1 MIIKKMKN
9 KILIVGAGIT
19 GITLAERFASKGS
32 KVLLIEKR
40 DHIGGNCYDY
50 KDKNGI
56 LIHKYGPHIFHTDY
70 KDVWNYISKFTD
82 WIYYQHKVLGLIDG
96 RLAPIPFNLNTLYE
110 LFPLK
115 FAQKLEEKLI
125 QKFGYNK
132 KVPILELKKTKDK
145 DLKFL
150 ADFIYEKIFLHYTE
164 KQWGLKPEEIDA
176 SVTARVPV
184 VISRDD
190 RYFQD
195 KYQGMPKDGYTKMFE
210 KMLKNEN
217 ITIQLNTNYKKIKN
231 KIKYDF
237 LFYTGPVDEFFNYKF
252 GNLDYRCLKLDF
264 QTLNQESYQ
273 PSAVVNYPNNY
284 DFTRIIEFKK
294 LTQQNH
300 RKTTIGI
307 EYPGNEGFVAYPV
320 LDERNKKL
328 FQKYLKEAE
337 KLKKQNI
344 YFAGRLAEYKYYNMD
359 EAVKSSLD
367 LFNKI
372 SSFHLGHCE

>member
-1 MIIKKMKN
+1 MKKN
-9 KILIVGAGIT
+9 KILIIGAGIT
-19 GITLAERFASKGS
+19 GITLAERFVSAGNE
-32 KVLLIEKR
+32 VLLIEKR

-50 KDKNGI
+50 KDKSGI
-56 LIHKYGPHIFHTDY
+56 LVHKYGPHIFHTNYQEVWDY
-70 KDVWNYISKFTD
+70 LSQFTD
-82 WIYYQHKVLGLIDG
+82 WLYYQHKVLGVING
-96 RLAPIPFNLNTLYE
+96 KFVPIPFNLNTLYE

-115 FAQKLEEKLI
+115 FAQKLEETLI
-125 QKFGYNK
+125 QNFGYNQ
-132 KVPILELKKTKDK
+132 KVPILELKKIKDK

-150 ADFIYEKIFLHYTE
+150 ANFVYEKVFLHYTE

-195 KYQGMPKDGYTKMFE
+195 KYQGMPKEGYTKMFE

-217 ITIQLNTNYKKIKN
+217 IEIQLSTDYKKLKN
-231 KIKYDF
+231 KMQYNF

-252 GNLDYRCLKLDF
+252 GKLDYRYLKLDF
-264 QTLNQESYQ
+264 QTFNQESYQ
-273 PSAVVNYPNNY
+273 PSAVVNYPNDY

-307 EYPGNEGFVAYPV
+307 EYPGSEGFMAYPV
-320 LDERNKKL
+320 LDEKNKEL
-328 FQKYLKEAE
+328 FQKYSKEAE
-337 KLKKQNI
+337 QLKKQNI
-344 YFAGRLAEYKYYNMD
+344 YFVGRLAEYKYYNMD
-359 EAVKSSLD
+359 EAVRSALG
-367 LFNKI
+367 I
-372 SSFHLGHCE
+372 SKYRTYEYKNISK

>member
-1 MIIKKMKN
+1 MKKN
-9 KILIVGAGIT
+9 KILIIGAGIT
-19 GITLAERFASKGS
+19 GITLAERFVSAGNE
-32 KVLLIEKR
+32 VLLIEKR

-50 KDKNGI
+50 KDKSGI
-56 LIHKYGPHIFHTDY
+56 LVHKYGPHIFHTNYQEVWDY
-70 KDVWNYISKFTD
+70 LSQFTD
-82 WIYYQHKVLGLIDG
+82 WLYYQHKVLGVING
-96 RLAPIPFNLNTLYE
+96 KFVPIPFNLNTLYE

-115 FAQKLEEKLI
+115 FAQKLEETLI
-125 QKFGYNK
+125 QNFGYNQ
-132 KVPILELKKTKDK
+132 KVPILELKKIKDK

-150 ADFIYEKIFLHYTE
+150 ANFVYEKVFLHYTE

-195 KYQGMPKDGYTKMFE
+195 KYQGMPKEGYTKMFE

-217 ITIQLNTNYKKIKN
+217 IEIQLSTDYKKLKN
-231 KIKYDF
+231 KIQYNF

-252 GNLDYRCLKLDF
+252 GKLDYRYLKLDF
-264 QTLNQESYQ
+264 QTFNQESYQ
-273 PSAVVNYPNNY
+273 PSAVVNYPNDY

-307 EYPGNEGFVAYPV
+307 EYPGSEGFMAYPV
-320 LDERNKKL
+320 LDEKNKEL

-344 YFAGRLAEYKYYNMD
+344 YFVGRLAEYKYYNMD
-359 EAVKSSLD
+359 EAVRSALG
-367 LFNKI
+367 I
-372 SSFHLGHCE
+372 SKYRTYEYKNISK

>member
-1 MIIKKMKN
+1 MKKN
-9 KILIVGAGIT
+9 KIFIIGAGIT
-19 GITLAERFASKGS
+19 GITLAERFASKGNE
-32 KVLLIEKR
+32 VLIIEKR
-40 DHIGGNCYDY
+40 DHIGGNCYDFKN
-50 KDKNGI
+50 KDGI

-70 KDVWNYISKFTD
+70 KDVWDYISQFTD
-82 WIYYQHKVLGLIDG
+82 WFYYQHKVLGLIDG

-125 QKFGYNK
+125 NKFGYNK
-132 KVPILELKKTKDK
+132 KIPILDLKKTKDK

-150 ADFIYEKIFLHYTE
+150 ADFVYEKIFLHYTE
-164 KQWGLKPEEIDA
+164 KQWSLKPEEIDA

-190 RYFQD
+190 RYFQN
-195 KYQGMPKDGYTKMFE
+195 KYQGMPKEGYVKMFE
-210 KMLKNEN
+210 KMLQNEN
-217 ITIQLNTNYKKIKN
+217 IEVQLNTDYKKLKN
-231 KIKYDF
+231 KIKYNF
-237 LFYTGPVDEFFNYKF
+237 LFYTSPIDEFFNYKY
-252 GNLDYRCLKLDF
+252 GRLDYRCLKLDF
-264 QTLNQESYQ
+264 QTFNQESYQ

-307 EYPGNEGFVAYPV
+307 EYPGNEGFMAYPV
-320 LDERNKKL
+320 LDEKNKKL

-344 YFAGRLAEYKYYNMD
+344 YFVGRLAEYKYYNMD

-372 SSFHLGHCE
+372 NYGRRK

>member
-1 MIIKKMKN
+1 MKKN
-9 KILIVGAGIT
+9 KILIIGAGIT
-19 GITLAERFASKGS
+19 GITLAERFVSAGNE
-32 KVLLIEKR
+32 VLLIEKR

-50 KDKNGI
+50 KDKSGI
-56 LIHKYGPHIFHTDY
+56 LVHKYGPHIFHTNYQEVWDY
-70 KDVWNYISKFTD
+70 LSQFTD
-82 WIYYQHKVLGLIDG
+82 WLYYQHKVLGLING
-96 RLAPIPFNLNTLYE
+96 KFVPIPFNLNTLYE

-115 FAQKLEEKLI
+115 FAQKLEETLI
-125 QKFGYNK
+125 QNFGYNQ
-132 KVPILELKKTKDK
+132 KVPILELKKIKDK

-150 ADFIYEKIFLHYTE
+150 ANFVYEKVFLHYTE

-195 KYQGMPKDGYTKMFE
+195 KYQGMPKEGYTKMFE

-217 ITIQLNTNYKKIKN
+217 IEIQLSTDYKKLKN
-231 KIKYDF
+231 KIQYNF

-252 GNLDYRCLKLDF
+252 GKLDYRYLKLDF
-264 QTLNQESYQ
+264 QTFNQESYQ
-273 PSAVVNYPNNY
+273 PSAVVNYPNDY

-307 EYPGNEGFVAYPV
+307 EYPGSEGFMAYPV
-320 LDERNKKL
+320 LDEKNKEL

-344 YFAGRLAEYKYYNMD
+344 YFVGRLAEYKYYNMD
-359 EAVKSSLD
+359 EAVKSALGIS
-367 LFNKI
+367 NKI
-372 SSFHLGHCE
+372 RL

>member
-1 MIIKKMKN
+1 MKKN
-9 KILIVGAGIT
+9 KILIIGAGIT
-19 GITLAERFASKGS
+19 GITLAERFVSAGNE
-32 KVLLIEKR
+32 VLLIEKR

-50 KDKNGI
+50 KDKSGI
-56 LIHKYGPHIFHTDY
+56 LVHKYGPHIFHTNYQEVWDY
-70 KDVWNYISKFTD
+70 LSQFTD
-82 WIYYQHKVLGLIDG
+82 WLYYQHKVLGVING
-96 RLAPIPFNLNTLYE
+96 KFVPIPFNLNTLYE

-115 FAQKLEEKLI
+115 FAQKLEETLI
-125 QKFGYNK
+125 QNFGYNQ
-132 KVPILELKKTKDK
+132 KVPILELKKIKDK

-150 ADFIYEKIFLHYTE
+150 ANFVYEKVFLHYTE

-195 KYQGMPKDGYTKMFE
+195 KYQGMPKEGYTKMFE

-217 ITIQLNTNYKKIKN
+217 IEIQLSTDYKKLKN
-231 KIKYDF
+231 KIQYNF

-252 GNLDYRCLKLDF
+252 GKLDYRYLKLDF
-264 QTLNQESYQ
+264 QTFNQESYQ
-273 PSAVVNYPNNY
+273 PSAVVNYPNDY

-307 EYPGNEGFVAYPV
+307 EYPGSEGFMAYPV
-320 LDERNKKL
+320 LDEKNKEL
-328 FQKYLKEAE
+328 FQKYSKEAE
-337 KLKKQNI
+337 QLKKQNI
-344 YFAGRLAEYKYYNMD
+344 YFVGRLAEYKYYNMD
-359 EAVKSSLD
+359 EAVRSALG
-367 LFNKI
+367 I
-372 SSFHLGHCE
+372 SKYRTYEYKNISK